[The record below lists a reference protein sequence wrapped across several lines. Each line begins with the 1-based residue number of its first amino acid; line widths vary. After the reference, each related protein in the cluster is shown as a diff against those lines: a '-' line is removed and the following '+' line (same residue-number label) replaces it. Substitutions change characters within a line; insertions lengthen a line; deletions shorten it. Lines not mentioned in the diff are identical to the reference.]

1 MATIIVAK
9 LFILDDCRIPG
20 QASVI
25 TSNQI
30 VPIKLL
36 LFWYILTHF
45 PYIFAIFDLWNSLQY
60 SHTICMQTG
69 VYFSEFPT
77 AFQLSV
83 KKCQRDK
90 LHLMIIKYFLVF
102 GNDFYIF
109 FKNSKFLYG
118 FHNEWSPS
126 NVYLFKVRNRKT
138 RNRCEICS
146 ELTIKISKR
155 CQWHRSI
162 VFFLD
167 FEYSTPCYSVS
178 ILNFEQVIA
187 G

>member
-109 FKNSKFLYG
+109 FKNSKFLSG

-146 ELTIKISKR
+146 KLTIKIPER
-155 CQWHRSI
+155 HRFGVFI
-162 VFFLD
+162 V
-167 FEYSTPCYSVS
+167 
-178 ILNFEQVIA
+178 NFEHISHLFLVFLLLTLNK
-187 G
+187 